1 MSVEIKATYENIP
14 AGIMANSTTTASDK
28 YNYSTNFVNLA
39 DFKTYRNVPKYATL
53 EQGRNKLDG
62 TFINLPDD
70 PVGYGYLSSL
80 MTDQNSN
87 FSSDI
92 VITRTYTLN
101 YTSPR
106 FIHTI

>member
-1 MSVEIKATYENIP
+1 MSIEIKATYENIP
-14 AGIMANSTTTASDK
+14 TGSMENSTTTAND
-28 YNYSTNFVNLA
+28 YLQYSQNFVNFD
-39 DFKTYRNVPKYATL
+39 DFKRYLTVPKYATL

-70 PVGYGYLSSL
+70 PVGFGYISSI
-80 MTDQNSN
+80 MTNYNSV
-87 FSSDI
+87 FSQDI

-106 FIHTI
+106 LIYTV